1 MITNTKSIF
10 SVGTESLSTADVI
23 VAMNNI
29 FVVLSDALAVY
40 DMKKQ
45 SVYLQTY
52 KFPPAEDKETLD
64 KIIMSFKDGEA
75 KVKAVGV
82 KYLRFAATN
91 AVTAYLQVKITRDI
105 YHSLQNVVL
114 PQMRAA
120 AKAAFKDAAKSHMD
134 SQKSAIQA
142 LAWVPGVGISM
153 ARDRIAKEQKIAAEE
168 GTAAA
173 KRAAEEKLAEL
184 RPQVIADARLAAKK
198 HTDVDQKQLKVI
210 ADLAI
215 DSALGQVKTAVKK

>member
-10 SVGTESLSTADVI
+10 SGGDDSLSAADVI

-29 FVVLSDALAVY
+29 FVVLADALSVY
-40 DMKKQ
+40 SMKKQ
-45 SVYLQTY
+45 SANLKAY
-52 KFPPAEDKETLD
+52 KFPPAEDEETMN
-64 KIIMSFKDGEA
+64 KIIMSFKDGQA

-105 YHSLQNVVL
+105 YHSLQNIVL

-120 AKAAFKDAAKSHMD
+120 AKTAFKDAAQHHMNNE
-134 SQKSAIQA
+134 KAAIQA
-142 LAWVPGVGISM
+142 LAWVPGAGISM
-153 ARDRIAKEQKIAAEE
+153 ARDRIAKEQKIATEE

-173 KRAAEEKLAEL
+173 KRAAEQKLAEL
-184 RPQVIADARLAAKK
+184 RPQVIANAKLAAKK
-198 HTDVDQKQLKVI
+198 HTDVDQRQLKVI

-215 DSALGQVKTAVKK
+215 DSALGQVKSAVN